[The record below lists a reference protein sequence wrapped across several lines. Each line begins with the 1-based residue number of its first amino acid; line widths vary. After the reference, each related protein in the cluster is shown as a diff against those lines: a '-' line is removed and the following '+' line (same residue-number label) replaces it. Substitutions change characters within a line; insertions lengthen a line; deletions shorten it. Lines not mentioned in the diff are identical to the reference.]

1 MAEMQILIK
10 SINIEV
16 IASVLKVFAHVVNV
30 QRCHVS
36 TNEYKDLNYVQF
48 CTIPLFFFAE
58 TQLSDGNFYYY
69 ITILTCTKYRD

>member
-1 MAEMQILIK
+1 MQILIK